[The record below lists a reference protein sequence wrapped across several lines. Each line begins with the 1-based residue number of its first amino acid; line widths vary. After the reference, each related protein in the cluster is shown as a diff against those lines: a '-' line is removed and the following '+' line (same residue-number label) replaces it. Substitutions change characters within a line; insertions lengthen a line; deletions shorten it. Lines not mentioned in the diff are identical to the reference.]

1 MSDDITGIH
10 HVTAIAGDPQR
21 NVDFYTRLL
30 GMRLVKL
37 TVNFDAPD
45 TYHLYYG
52 DNKGSPGTLLTFF
65 PWPGGRTGRA
75 GTGQVTVTSWS
86 IPIDAVGFWVDRFKR
101 SGVDFTG
108 PAGQP
113 DCIVNL
119 YDFAYFALNWANCTR
134 PYEPGCEDQSQ

>member
-1 MSDDITGIH
+1 M
-10 HVTAIAGDPQR
+10 AIGVAPAG
-21 NVDFYTRLL
+21 LL

-52 DNKGSPGTLLTFF
+52 DNKGSPGTLLAFF

-108 PAGQP
+108 PAERLGTRLALP
-113 DCIVNL
+113 PWLEPRRSRPVP
-119 YDFAYFALNWANCTR
+119 FTALNVVHAR
-134 PYEPGCEDQSQ
+134 